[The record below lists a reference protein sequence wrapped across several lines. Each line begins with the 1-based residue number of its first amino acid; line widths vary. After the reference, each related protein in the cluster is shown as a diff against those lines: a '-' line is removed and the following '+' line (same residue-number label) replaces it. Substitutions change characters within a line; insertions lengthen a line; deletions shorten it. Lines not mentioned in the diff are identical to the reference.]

1 MTKAEP
7 EYSIRKMDTH
17 WAIEYVEKDY
27 GGEKVRVANVKNWL
41 YKNGRNGG
49 DTAKLF
55 LDALE
60 TERDSGLLPRQLLA
74 ERSENMAKLAEAIQQ
89 RDALLTALERL
100 HASCKPCPECDVEAL
115 CYTFSMVAYADAG
128 NAIAS
133 GRTHCEER
141 SSSGEAKTS
150 KEGV

>member
-1 MTKAEP
+1 MITQFEYDEIQRDIKTDKFEP
-7 EYSIRKMDTH
+7 ESPSVIQ
-17 WAIEYVEKDY
+17 AIIE
-27 GGEKVRVANVKNWL
+27 
-41 YKNGRNGG
+41 
-49 DTAKLF
+49 AKEVLKSTQ
-55 LDALE
+55 L
-60 TERDSGLLPRQLLA
+60 TPRQLLA

-89 RDALLTALERL
+89 RDALLIALERL

-128 NAIAS
+128 NAIAAA
-133 GRTHCEER
+133 RTHCEER